1 MPSIE
6 PHLTLVS
13 ISDLRPTQITMGK
26 REVQRKRQ
34 GWKAKSEDKASGYLG
49 EHLVPVVIG
58 PEDAYYLIDHHHL
71 ALALHLEGQDK
82 VLVQTVA
89 HLDHLGENEFF
100 RYMDKRCWLHPF
112 DEKGHRQDP
121 DKLPKTVEGLI
132 DDPFRSLAGELREAG
147 GFAKDTTPFS
157 EFMWA
162 DFLRHRIPDHVCA
175 EDPQAAL
182 KLAFTIAKSRAAS
195 FLPGWCGP

>member
-6 PHLTLVS
+6 PHLTPAS

-34 GWKAKSEDKASGYLG
+34 GWKAKSDEKASDYLG

-58 PEDAYYLIDHHHL
+58 PGDRFFLIDHHHL
-71 ALALHLEGQDK
+71 ALALFEEGQEK
-82 VLVQTVA
+82 VLVQVLA
-89 HLDHLGENEFF
+89 RLQHLGDTEFF
-100 RYMDKRCWLHPF
+100 RFMDKRAWLHPY

-121 DKLPKTVEGLI
+121 DRLPKTVADLI

-147 GFAKDTTPFS
+147 GYAKDTTPFS

-162 DFLRHRIPDHVCA
+162 DYLRHRIAGSVAADEP
-175 EDPQAAL
+175 EKAL
-182 KLAFTIAKSRAAS
+182 KLALDLAKSGAAS